1 MPEMSARLSLVL
13 LLAVAVASTAAHP
26 HAARRHHGGPHGG
39 RPHLPLGPV
48 HAVLGELSADQ
59 RHQLFASL
67 HAAANATKA
76 ELKQKVQEFVA
87 TLSAEL
93 QSKVADAKTKFEAKR
108 AADATKVAAL
118 SAGAQSLFADVNAAL
133 ADDSLTVREEHEK
146 IRQLVRAADAAA
158 LQELRA
164 AHVRLPGLQRRGGRP
179 HGRRGH
185 HGRPLSTTAAA
196 PAAQ

>member
-1 MPEMSARLSLVL
+1 MSARLSLVL
-13 LLAVAVASTAAHP
+13 LLAVAVASAAAHP
-26 HAARRHHGGPHGG
+26 HAARRHHGGPHGA

-76 ELKQKVQEFVA
+76 KLKQKVQEFVG

-118 SAGAQSLFADVNAAL
+118 SPTAQSLYRSVNAAL

-146 IRQLVRAADAAA
+146 IRQLVRAADAAT
-158 LQELRA
+158 LQELRT
-164 AHVRLPGLQRRGGRP
+164 AHVHLPRLHGPHRGG
-179 HGRRGH
+179 HRGH